1 MLRTLTVR
9 RSAWQAGGVH
19 LKTLYLAIL
28 VSVGSL
34 LVAGCGNGQGAQPQ
48 YRDRLLQQWSRDG
61 VHPVTAP
68 NPDGSQS
75 LAVLASNGYY
85 PLSTTAKAGVP
96 SVLRVYTNN
105 TYDCSRAFLLPQG
118 RLRKLLAPSGVT
130 EIAIP
135 AQEKGATLFGTCA
148 MGMYTF
154 TITFN

>member
-1 MLRTLTVR
+1 MR
-9 RSAWQAGGVH
+9 RSAWPGGDH
-19 LKTLYLAIL
+19 LKALTLAIL
-28 VSVGSL
+28 VSAGSL
-34 LVAGCGNGQGAQPQ
+34 LVAGCSSGQGAQRQ
-48 YRDRLLQQWSRDG
+48 NRDRLLQQWSRDG

-75 LAVLASNGYY
+75 LAVLAWNGYY

-118 RLRKLLAPSGVT
+118 RVRRMLAPRGVT

-135 AQEKGATLFGTCA
+135 PLEKGNTLFGTCA

-154 TITFN
+154 TITFE

>member
-1 MLRTLTVR
+1 MKAVFIAALLG
-9 RSAWQAGGVH
+9 A
-19 LKTLYLAIL
+19 
-28 VSVGSL
+28 GSL
-34 LVAGCGNGQGAQPQ
+34 LVAGCGNGQGVRQQ
-48 YRDRLLQQWSRDG
+48 SGDRLLQQWSREG
-61 VHPVTAP
+61 VKPITAP

-118 RLRKLLAPSGVT
+118 RVRKLLAPSGVT

-135 AQEKGATLFGTCA
+135 AQEKGSTLFGTCA